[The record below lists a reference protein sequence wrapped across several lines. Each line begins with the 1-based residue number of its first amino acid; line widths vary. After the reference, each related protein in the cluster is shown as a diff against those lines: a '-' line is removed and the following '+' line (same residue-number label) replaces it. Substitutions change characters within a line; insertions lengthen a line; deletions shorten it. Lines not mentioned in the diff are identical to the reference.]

1 MSILRALIAAAVLF
15 VVALAAPASAGGPT
29 SAILSVPGE
38 GRTASLY
45 YTDDEYGQLARLIG
59 AEGMSVPG
67 ATDTGQSHESGT
79 PVNVTWLIHDVEP
92 WRIDRIYLNADG
104 GPWIATQA
112 MDPETGSIWDS
123 PVLWHQP
130 TSGKELSMLLDELG
144 VGSAAP
150 AEDAAATA
158 PQVETPAPTPAP
170 AAAEPADSATGGVWW
185 GLGGL
190 VLGAALAVGFL
201 RLRHSREDEPELEAG
216 ADWLAPQ
223 TRSTS
228 A

>member
-1 MSILRALIAAAVLF
+1 MTTVRALIAAAVF
-15 VVALAAPASAGGPT
+15 SVVALAAPASAGGPT

-59 AEGMSVPG
+59 AEGMTVPG
-67 ATDTGQSHESGT
+67 ATDDTGQSHESGT

-92 WRIDRIYLNADG
+92 WRIDRIYLNGDG
-104 GPWIATQA
+104 GPWVATQV

-123 PVLWHQP
+123 PVVWHQP
-130 TSGKELSMLLDELG
+130 ESGKELTMLLDALLG
-144 VGSAAP
+144 GQAP
-150 AEDAAATA
+150 ASVPSVSEETPAPEPAATA
-158 PQVETPAPTPAP
+158 P
-170 AAAEPADSATGGVWW
+170 ADGSGNGAWW

-190 VLGAALAVGFL
+190 VAGSLLTLGFL
-201 RLRHSREDEPELEAG
+201 RLRASRTDEPELDPAT
-216 ADWLAPQ
+216 DWLAPQ